1 MGVHEGHRKRM
12 LSKFLEAG
20 TDNMHPHEVLEM
32 LLFYAIPRRDTN
44 EIAHELISTFGSL
57 RAVFDAPASEIAK
70 VHGMGEYSA
79 TLLKMVPEL
88 VRYYFMEDENPV
100 ILSSIEEMAE
110 YLMPRFIGRTRE
122 TVFLLCMDN
131 KGKVIACVKVG
142 EGSVNSTSVSIRHIV
157 EIAVKFNASSVVLA
171 HNHPGGVALPSRE
184 DIETTRNLLDL
195 CRSINIPLIDH
206 IVFSDNDYVSLY
218 QTNILNRY

>member
-12 LSKFLEAG
+12 LSRFLEGGA
-20 TDNMHPHEVLEM
+20 DNLHPHEMLEM

-70 VHGMGEYSA
+70 VKGMGEYSA

-88 VRYYFMEDENPV
+88 VRFYFMEDENPV
-100 ILSSIEEMAE
+100 IISSIEEAAE
-110 YLMPRFIGRTRE
+110 YLRPRFIGRTRE
-122 TVFLLCMDN
+122 TVFLLCLDN

-142 EGSVNSTSVSIRHIV
+142 EGSVNSTSISIRQVV
-157 EIAVKFNASSVVLA
+157 ELAVKFNASSIVLA
-171 HNHPGGVALPSRE
+171 HNHPGGVAIPSRE
-184 DIETTRNLLDL
+184 DFDTTRNLVDL
-195 CRSINIPLIDH
+195 CRNINIPLIDH
-206 IVFSDNDYVSLY
+206 LVFSDNDYVSLA
-218 QTNILNRY
+218 QTNTLMRY